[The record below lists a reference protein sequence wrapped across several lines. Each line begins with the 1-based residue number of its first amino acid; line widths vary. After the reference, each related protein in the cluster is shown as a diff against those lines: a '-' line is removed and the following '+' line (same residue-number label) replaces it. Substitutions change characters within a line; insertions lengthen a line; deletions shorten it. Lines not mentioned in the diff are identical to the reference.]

1 MASESENEEKTVESS
16 RLVLGA
22 ATRTDSAIRT
32 TAEKY
37 ISRAKTTEVVTTIRE
52 NPLTAIALAAAAGFV
67 VGGGMA
73 SRPGL
78 LILALLGRKAAQE
91 IAINFVGE
99 MVWGRTS

>member
-1 MASESENEEKTVESS
+1 MASESENEESIESS

-22 ATRTDSAIRT
+22 ATKTDSAIRS

-37 ISRAKTTEVVTTIRE
+37 ISRAKTKEVEATIRE
-52 NPLTAIALAAAAGFV
+52 NPLTAIALAAAVGFV

-91 IAINFVGE
+91 IALNFVSE